1 MHPNVAA
8 VVVHHR
14 SYETVTESVDR
25 LLSEGIN
32 AENLIVVDNSEEPE
46 RRHDLE
52 ASLPANV
59 VVLFVENKGY
69 GAAVNTGLDYFAGS
83 ARPVPDFF
91 LVATHETNPRPGA
104 VGELLTAMVDP
115 RVAVAGPTLVS
126 GNESEFVWSAGGYM
140 SAVTRVPSHYHHR
153 ASLQV
158 LHGAEVPEERDWL
171 DGAFLLYRW
180 KDIIEHRVDES
191 FFLYM
196 EETDLH
202 LRLAK
207 AGHRILWVPQARVW
221 QDSNGI
227 PPYFLARNLRLLFK
241 RHESPL
247 HLLAVV
253 PAVVTK
259 RVLGDVVKRRTL
271 STVLPSAKGLLAT
284 LPETGN
290 TSNQRSLMV
299 LNPLGA
305 ALKHYE
311 TEVLSVVGDTG
322 RLCATHTILEPSASG
337 KSPFSWLF
345 NYIRALV
352 SVRKSSKFQELLV
365 LWPVLG
371 YWDIVIFRLL
381 GIRRARLIMHDPRP
395 LVKARGYSRVARF
408 LASKLKGSTVLVAQ
422 SPRAA
427 RVLESDAPQLPVE
440 LLPHPMLVPIP
451 EANTERRAVPLIRVL
466 GQYKRDRDLQALRV
480 IGIDLGGSAQL
491 QIQGRGWPAVEG
503 WDVIEGFVP
512 EDQLVTMF
520 AKSDALVIPYKNF
533 YQSGIAIRA
542 LEAGVPFVG
551 PRDSVLADVL
561 GSESRLLVSDD
572 NPSLWT
578 EALQFAVTDEGKA
591 EAERAAFR
599 WRELSVT
606 AWSKLFGES

>member
-14 SYETVTESVDR
+14 SYETVAESVAR

-32 AENLIVVDNSEEPE
+32 AENLIVVDNSEEPD

-52 ASLPANV
+52 ASLPPSVA
-59 VVLFVENKGY
+59 VLFVENKGY
-69 GAAVNTGLDYFAGS
+69 GAAVNTGLDHFAGS

-104 VGELLTAMVDP
+104 LGELLTAMVDP
-115 RVAVAGPTLVS
+115 KVAVAGPTLIS
-126 GNESEFVWSAGGYM
+126 GSEPEFVWSAGGYM
-140 SAVTRVPSHYHHR
+140 SAATRVPSHYHHR

-158 LHGAEVPEERDWL
+158 LTGAQAPEERDWL

-202 LRLAK
+202 LRLGK
-207 AGHRILWVPQARVW
+207 AGRRVVWVPQARVW

-253 PAVVTK
+253 PAIVIK
-259 RVLGDVVKRRTL
+259 RVLGDIVKRRTF
-271 STVLPSAKGLLAT
+271 STLLPSAKGLLAP
-284 LPETGN
+284 LPGSEG
-290 TSNQRSLMV
+290 TSKQRSLMV

-311 TEVLSVVGDTG
+311 SEVLSVLGEKG
-322 RLCATHTILEPSASG
+322 RCETTSILEPSANG
-337 KSPFSWLF
+337 KSSYSWLY

-352 SVRKSSKFQELLV
+352 SVRKNSKSQELLV

-371 YWDIVIFRLL
+371 YWDIVIFWLL
-381 GIRRARLIMHDPRP
+381 GIKRVSLIMHDPRP
-395 LVKARGYSRVARF
+395 LVKARGYSSVARF
-408 LASKLKGSTVLVAQ
+408 IASTFRGSTVLVAH

-427 RVLESDAPQLPVE
+427 GVLETDAPQLPVK
-440 LLPHPMLVPIP
+440 LLPHPILLPIL
-451 EANTERRAVPLIRVL
+451 EGSTERRSKPVIRVL
-466 GQYKRDRDLQALRV
+466 GQYKRDRDLRALRA
-480 IGIDLGGSAQL
+480 IGIDLGSSAQL

-503 WDVIEGFVP
+503 WDVVEGFVP
-512 EDQLVTMF
+512 EGQLVTMF

-551 PRDSVLADVL
+551 PRDSVLGDVL
-561 GSESRLLVSDD
+561 GPDSRLLVSGDD
-572 NPSLWT
+572 PSLWS

-591 EAERAAFR
+591 EAEKAAFR
-599 WRELSVT
+599 WRDLSAT
-606 AWSKLFGES
+606 AWSNWWAEI